1 MENKKQKLYILIGI
15 LVVIVIIII
24 VAATMGKKKGVTTNQ
39 PVNNTPAGG
48 QQATNTATN
57 TPSGAVTT
65 GSTTPQSIALKDAVI
80 VVPGANPIS
89 KDNKVVTASGE
100 VTKTDVSAAS
110 PLAPQQTLSVPK
122 ESLPTSVVKLDVT
135 KEGGFTPNSFTVKPG
150 APVTVSITNKDKGN
164 SVTLAFTDPSL
175 VGVILGCGPSETR
188 AISFNAPAKAGE
200 YQFIDGIPGHGGT
213 GKMIVK

>member
-1 MENKKQKLYILIGI
+1 MENKKQKLFILIGI

-24 VAATMGKKKGVTTNQ
+24 VAASQGKNKATTKQAN
-39 PVNNTPAGG
+39 NNTPAAGEV
-48 QQATNTATN
+48 AKNPSNTT
-57 TPSGAVTT
+57 VTGDQKT
-65 GSTTPQSIALKDAVI
+65 GSTTAQSIALKDSII

-89 KDNKVVTASGE
+89 KDNKVVTVGGE

-110 PLAPQQTLSVPK
+110 PLAPQQTLSVAK
-122 ESLPTSVVKLDVT
+122 ESLPASVIKLDVT

-150 APVTVSITNKDKGN
+150 APVTVSITNKDSGN

-188 AISFNAPAKAGE
+188 AISFNAPTKAGE